1 MPKLVDLPKADR
13 KEKTRTIARLV
24 YAAMEPC
31 DDEPEDS
38 TVNSRFYQGMA
49 EWGGMEDQECY
60 GDAFSPERQQLID
73 EFEVFFKEG
82 QAFAIMYDEA
92 IARLEQAA
100 PNFAVASHS
109 LLRMWCIAH
118 YWKVLA
124 KDDGPFA
131 DLQVVAGNG
140 MDEGEET
147 NEEEEEGSSEEEEE
161 EEDDDDDGTSS
172 DENESRSEEE
182 SGSGSGSGSDDD
194 DDDGE
199 LEQAEKKLEQIR
211 ARKQMRTMQKLMKKE
226 EEKKEKKQRT
236 E

>member
-1 MPKLVDLPKADR
+1 MPKLVDLLKGDR

-31 DDEPEDS
+31 VDAPSDS
-38 TVNSRFYQGMA
+38 TANSRFYQGMC
-49 EWGGMEDQECY
+49 ECGVVEDQECY
-60 GDAFSPERQQLID
+60 GDAFSTERQELIN
-73 EFEVFFKEG
+73 EFEVFFKEA
-82 QAFAIMYDEA
+82 QAYATMYDQC
-92 IARLEQAA
+92 IEQVERVA

-131 DLQVVAGNG
+131 DLQVVVGNG
-140 MDEGEET
+140 MDEGEGSG
-147 NEEEEEGSSEEEEE
+147 EEEGEGSSEEEEE

-172 DENESRSEEE
+172 DSEDSDSEQSSR
-182 SGSGSGSGSDDD
+182 SGSGSDD
-194 DDDGE
+194 E
-199 LEQAEKKLEQIR
+199 LEQAEQELENKKQ
-211 ARKQMRTMQKLMKKE
+211 
-226 EEKKEKKQRT
+226 EKKKKKQRT

>member
-1 MPKLVDLPKADR
+1 MPALVDLPKADR

-31 DDEPEDS
+31 GDEPADS
-38 TVNSRFYQGMA
+38 TVNSRFYQGMC
-49 EWGGMEDQECY
+49 ECGVVEDQECY
-60 GDAFSPERQQLID
+60 GDAFSTERQELIN
-73 EFEVFFKEG
+73 EFEVFFKEA
-82 QAFAIMYDEA
+82 QAYATMYDQC
-92 IARLEQAA
+92 IEQVERVA

-131 DLQVVAGNG
+131 DLQVVVGNG
-140 MDEGEET
+140 MDEGEGSG
-147 NEEEEEGSSEEEEE
+147 EEEGEGSSEEEEE

-172 DENESRSEEE
+172 DSEDSDSEQSSR
-182 SGSGSGSGSDDD
+182 SGSGSDD
-194 DDDGE
+194 E
-199 LEQAEKKLEQIR
+199 LEQAEQELENKKQ
-211 ARKQMRTMQKLMKKE
+211 
-226 EEKKEKKQRT
+226 EKKKKKQRT